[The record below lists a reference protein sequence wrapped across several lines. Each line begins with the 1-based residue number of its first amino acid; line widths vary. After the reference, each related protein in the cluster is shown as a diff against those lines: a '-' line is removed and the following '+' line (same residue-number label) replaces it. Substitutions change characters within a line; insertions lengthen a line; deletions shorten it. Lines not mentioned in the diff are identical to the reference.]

1 MLKKFLTVFVSLITL
16 TYSAHAEMK
25 VGGSIAMGLA
35 EGDAT
40 VTEGSTTETG
50 SGDDT
55 RPLVQAFLEG
65 QVPNAPVSVGIAF
78 MPLAEIADADGTV
91 TDASVEVRG
100 HVTLY
105 LKAGGEVPQGGEVY
119 VKAGISRGTVKIA
132 DLATTSGSSLT
143 DDEDTLLGPT
153 VGIGYEREGA
163 NDTFFR
169 VELNHT
175 AQDEVTSNN
184 DGASSTG
191 DGTNNDAGKSLK
203 ADVDLTMLMFSFGK
217 KF

>member
-1 MLKKFLTVFVSLITL
+1 
-16 TYSAHAEMK
+16 
-25 VGGSIAMGLA
+25 
-35 EGDAT
+35 
-40 VTEGSTTETG
+40 
-50 SGDDT
+50 
-55 RPLVQAFLEG
+55 
-65 QVPNAPVSVGIAF
+65 

-105 LKAGGEVPQGGEVY
+105 LKAGQEIPQGGEVY

-153 VGIGYEREGA
+153 FGIGYEREGA
-163 NDTFFR
+163 NDTFYR

-175 AQDEVTSNN
+175 AYDEVTSNN
-184 DGASSTG
+184 DGSNTG
-191 DGTNNDAGKSLK
+191 AGTNNDTGKTLK

>member
-25 VGGSIAMGLA
+25 AGGSIAMGLA

-55 RPLVQAFLEG
+55 RPLIQAFLEG

-163 NDTFFR
+163 NDTFYR

-175 AQDEVTSNN
+175 AYDEVTSNN
-184 DGASSTG
+184 DGASNTG
-191 DGTNNDAGKSLK
+191 AGTNNDTGKTLK

>member
-16 TYSAHAEMK
+16 AYAAHAEVK
-25 VGGSIAMGLA
+25 VGGSVALGLA

-40 VTEGSTTETG
+40 VSESGSVTNTE
-50 SGDDT
+50 SGDDI
-55 RPLVQAFLEG
+55 RPLFQAFIE
-65 QVPNAPVSVGIAF
+65 QDVPNAPVSLGLAF

-105 LKAGGEVPQGGEVY
+105 LKAGGEIPQGGEVY

-132 DLATTSGSSLT
+132 DLQTTSGSSLT

-153 VGIGYEREGA
+153 IGIGYERDAG
-163 NDTFFR
+163 NDTFYR

-175 AQDEVTSNN
+175 AYDEVSTNN
-184 DGASSTG
+184 DGVQA
-191 DGTNNDAGKSLK
+191 GTNNDVGKVLT

>member
-25 VGGSIAMGLA
+25 VGGSIAMALA

-40 VTEGSTTETG
+40 VTEGSTTETS

-175 AQDEVTSNN
+175 AYDEVTSNN
-184 DGASSTG
+184 DGASNTG
-191 DGTNNDAGKSLK
+191 AGTNNDTGKTLK

>member
-1 MLKKFLTVFVSLITL
+1 MLKRFLTVFVSLITL

-25 VGGSIAMGLA
+25 VGGSVALA
-35 EGDAT
+35 LADGDAT
-40 VTEGSTTETG
+40 VTEGSTSENST
-50 SGDDT
+50 GDDV
-55 RPLVQAFLEG
+55 RPLVQAFIEG
-65 QVPNAPVSVGIAF
+65 DVPNAPVSVGLAF
-78 MPLAEIADADGTV
+78 MPLAEIADADGNA

-105 LKAGGEVPQGGEVY
+105 VKAGREVPQGGEAY
-119 VKAGISRGTVKIA
+119 IKAGISRGTVKIA

-153 VGIGYEREGA
+153 IGIGYEREGE

-175 AQDEVTSNN
+175 EYDEVTSNN

-191 DGTNNDAGKSLK
+191 SGTNNDTGKTLK
-203 ADVDLTMLMFSFGK
+203 ADVNLTMLMFSFGK